1 MNILNELIIRFIEK
15 YPFFTDPIILFKT
28 NSKLSKNDFVS
39 WNLKAKYPEIEKLN
53 KNINIIKTELEN
65 IKNIL
70 EKTDFSD
77 LGYKNEYVNRLND
90 FLDIVKIIEIFYDK
104 DEKEKF
110 KLINK
115 YFWVDINKI
124 WEILENKNYLLN
136 YFSLNNPILSPEEI
150 EKYKETTLNSTEIK
164 RYFTESLK
172 YLNLEKNWKV
182 KIGDTTSIIHTNFN
196 EFWWELIIP
205 KDKKVNIKKLLELI
219 IHEIDWHCVQFSNA
233 KWLYSGSIRFSNSEA
248 LLEWYAMYLEY
259 SLTSKYFWENR
270 IIELINKKELH
281 YRYIN
286 NQITIN
292 TLLESYTGNNFRL
305 FRWFHNI
312 QKYSN
317 LKDMVYLQWIYQVI
331 ENLKK
336 YWDFLDLIKIWVV
349 NQEYIEKHWKILE
362 KKEEFNL
369 EKTSAIYILNKYF
382 KKIY

>member
-1 MNILNELIIRFIEK
+1 
-15 YPFFTDPIILFKT
+15 
-28 NSKLSKNDFVS
+28 
-39 WNLKAKYPEIEKLN
+39 
-53 KNINIIKTELEN
+53 
-65 IKNIL
+65 
-70 EKTDFSD
+70 
-77 LGYKNEYVNRLND
+77 
-90 FLDIVKIIEIFYDK
+90 
-104 DEKEKF
+104 
-110 KLINK
+110 
-115 YFWVDINKI
+115 
-124 WEILENKNYLLN
+124 
-136 YFSLNNPILSPEEI
+136 
-150 EKYKETTLNSTEIK
+150 
-164 RYFTESLK
+164 
-172 YLNLEKNWKV
+172 
-182 KIGDTTSIIHTNFN
+182 
-196 EFWWELIIP
+196 
-205 KDKKVNIKKLLELI
+205 
-219 IHEIDWHCVQFSNA
+219 
-233 KWLYSGSIRFSNSEA
+233 
-248 LLEWYAMYLEY
+248 MYLEY